1 MMLFLPQESYLPL
14 GTLRTALC
22 YPEAASLFDDAACAR
37 VLTLCGLR
45 QYIEHLDD
53 DDITWSRKMSPG
65 EKQRLAFAKSL
76 LLRPDY
82 LFLDEATSALDNAM
96 EQHLYSCLLDE
107 LPETTIVSVAHRLTI
122 DKYHDH
128 VLVI

>member
-1 MMLFLPQESYLPL
+1 
-14 GTLRTALC
+14 
-22 YPEAASLFDDAACAR
+22 
-37 VLTLCGLR
+37 
-45 QYIEHLDD
+45 
-53 DDITWSRKMSPG
+53 MSPG

-82 LFLDEATSALDNAM
+82 LFLDEATSALDNVM

-122 DKYHDH
+122 DKYHNH